1 MVNQYKHYHVV
12 KVNIHKGFFERY
24 LELRMELL
32 NVLKSVKNRS
42 RVTFIGHSM
51 GGALAILASIESKSV
66 LKKNFNRGSPS
77 GNGPSGPQIECFT
90 LAAPMIGDSTFTD
103 LFNESKISIT
113 RYSLITGSDNGS
125 TL

>member
-1 MVNQYKHYHVV
+1 
-12 KVNIHKGFFERY
+12 
-24 LELRMELL
+24 MELL

-66 LKKNFNRGSPS
+66 LKKNSNRGNGPS

-103 LFNESKISIT
+103 LFNEVPRIVVQCKLQNINKL
-113 RYSLITGSDNGS
+113 RMF
-125 TL
+125 